1 MDSDGSVTRMI
12 HDLRSADPVI
22 RNAAA
27 RLIWERYFRDLLTLA
42 RHNLDRRIRLRTTEE
57 DVTQSMFK
65 SFCLRQQRGEFD
77 LAGRDELWK
86 LLVTITLRKARNAAK
101 AQRREKRDVF
111 REQTLSGVDGADTAG
126 WMLEHQIEIA
136 DPSPLEAI
144 VLNEALER
152 RLQALADPQ
161 LREIALWRLE
171 GHSNREI
178 AGRLD
183 CTERGV
189 ERKLARI
196 RSLWTSYDDGDG

>member
-1 MDSDGSVTRMI
+1 MDPQGSVTKMI
-12 HDLRSADPVI
+12 LDLRNGDPVV

-27 RLIWERYFRDLLTLA
+27 RLIWERYFRDLLKLA
-42 RHNLDRRIRLRTTEE
+42 RKNLDKRIRLRTDEE

-65 SFCLRQQRGEFD
+65 SFCLRQERGEFD
-77 LAGRDELWK
+77 LTGRDELWR
-86 LLVTITLRKARNAAK
+86 LLVTITIRKARNAAK
-101 AQRREKRDVF
+101 AQRREKRDIA
-111 REQTLSGVDGADTAG
+111 REQTLSGGDEAGSAG
-126 WMLEHQIEIA
+126 WLLEQMEAA
-136 DPSPLEAI
+136 DPSPLEAV

-152 RLQALADPQ
+152 RLQVLANPE
-161 LREIALWRLE
+161 LRQIALWRLE

-196 RSLWTSYDDGDG
+196 RSLWTSYDDGDV

>member
-1 MDSDGSVTRMI
+1 MEPHGSVTI
-12 HDLRSADPVI
+12 AIPDLSSDDPAV

-27 RLIWERYFRDLLTLA
+27 RLIWDRYFRDLLTLA
-42 RHNLDRRIRLRTTEE
+42 RKNLDKRIRIRTDEE
-57 DVTQSMFK
+57 DVAQSMFK

-77 LAGRDELWK
+77 LKGRDDLWG

-111 REQTLSGVDGADTAG
+111 REQTLSAG
-126 WMLEHQIEIA
+126 DETGSAAWLLEQQIEAA

-152 RLQALADPQ
+152 RLQALADPE

-171 GHSNREI
+171 GYTNGEI

-183 CTERGV
+183 CTERTV

-196 RSLWTSYDDGDG
+196 RSLWKSYDDVAS

>member
-1 MDSDGSVTRMI
+1 MDPQGSVTKMI
-12 HDLRSADPVI
+12 LDLRNGDPVV

-42 RHNLDRRIRLRTTEE
+42 RKNLDKRLRLRTDEE

-65 SFCLRQQRGEFD
+65 SFCLRQERGEFD
-77 LAGRDELWK
+77 LTGRDELWR
-86 LLVTITLRKARNAAK
+86 LLVTITIRKARNAAK
-101 AQRREKRDVF
+101 AQRREKRDIA
-111 REQTLSGVDGADTAG
+111 REQTLSGGDEAGSAG
-126 WMLEHQIEIA
+126 WLLEQMEAA
-136 DPSPLEAI
+136 DPSPLEAV

-152 RLQALADPQ
+152 RLQVLANPE
-161 LREIALWRLE
+161 LRQIALWRLE

-196 RSLWTSYDDGDG
+196 RSLWTSYDDGDV